1 MTFLESNPLISV
13 RISSG
18 EVGDKNTEFT
28 WRSGRYFFIFA
39 AAVLD
44 RPVRVQFAW
53 AEVTKLWFNASAINF
68 VNE

>member
-44 RPVRVQFAW
+44 RPVRVQFA
-53 AEVTKLWFNASAINF
+53 
-68 VNE
+68 